1 MSAEVTLPAWL
12 AQKGI
17 QFYNQSQLGTTTDTP
32 NSSRHHYD
40 VLDAAA
46 VDRVRQIAPNVPE
59 MNIGRNEYIPNKTD
73 KFDFNKAASHSD
85 VNLSNGLRGS
95 IININPNVDNAYY
108 AHELGH
114 GISQKTDI
122 GQFVHQAR
130 HLTRLNP
137 ALAKA
142 IRRSLPAVLAG
153 TGAAL
158 QEGDDDLVASLAIAA
173 AASSPT
179 LIDEGLATKNAL
191 AIMDN
196 AGMRASLGQRGRLA
210 GGFLS
215 YLAPAIIAGSLANS
229 AGNYADDYTALYDL

>member
-1 MSAEVTLPAWL
+1 VAVEVTLPAWL

-17 QFYNQSQLGTTTDTP
+17 QFYNESQLGTTTDTP

-40 VLDAAA
+40 VLDSAA
-46 VDRVRQIAPNVPE
+46 VDRVRQIAPNASE
-59 MNIGRNEYIPNKTD
+59 MNIGRNEYVPVKGQKLDID
-73 KFDFNKAASHSD
+73 KAASHLP
-85 VNLSNGLRGS
+85 VTTHTGLPGS
-95 IININPNVDNAYY
+95 IININPNADSAYY

-114 GISQKTDI
+114 GISQTTDI

-158 QEGDDDLVASLAIAA
+158 QEGDDDLIASLAIAA
-173 AASSPT
+173 AASAPT

-196 AGMRASLGQRGRLA
+196 AGMRAKLGQRGRLA
-210 GGFLS
+210 GGYLS
-215 YLAPAIIAGSLANS
+215 YLAPAIIAGSLANNV
-229 AGNYADDYTALYDL
+229 GNMVDEHTALYDL